1 MYTVRTPLRDRSATS
16 PSTEA
21 KVNSMGR
28 NNKGEVVSGRGSE
41 LTDLQS
47 EFLERVAKEGME
59 SSSAIARELN
69 YTSYY
74 RDRRNNGT
82 AFHRELMALANAE
95 MKSIDAAKGTNLSAL
110 IKIRDLALAEG
121 DMKAAMESI
130 KIINDMQGYK
140 APTKVQ
146 QTKFDIKATIDLTE
160 PSEDNDMLDLDWED
174 AD

>member
-1 MYTVRTPLRDRSATS
+1 MT
-16 PSTEA
+16 
-21 KVNSMGR
+21 KR
-28 NNKGEVVSGRGSE
+28 NKKGEVVHGRGSE
-41 LTDLQS
+41 LTTLQS
-47 EFLERVAKEGME
+47 DFLDRVASEGME
-59 SSSAIARELN
+59 SSGKIAKDLN

-74 RDRRNNGT
+74 RDRRNHGT

-95 MKSIDAAKGTNLSAL
+95 MKSIEAAKGTNLSAL
-110 IKIRDLALAEG
+110 IRIRDLALAEG
-121 DMKAAMESI
+121 DMKAAMDAI

-160 PSEDNDMLDLDWED
+160 PIEDQEFLDID